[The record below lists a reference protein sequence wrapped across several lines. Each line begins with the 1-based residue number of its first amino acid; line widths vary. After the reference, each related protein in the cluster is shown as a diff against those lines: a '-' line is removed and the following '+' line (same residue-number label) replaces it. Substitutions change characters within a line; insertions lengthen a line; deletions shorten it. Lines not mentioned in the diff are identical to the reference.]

1 MMLNYFK
8 LSVVAFFSL
17 AVCVTDGYAQQFGG
31 SRSPA
36 VQNTGQAASVTQ
48 PAAQKKNTTLPS
60 SKKQNAPVIDYGVFD
75 NPQVTE
81 DGSLVIPR
89 PDLPKTK
96 DGSQRGD
103 VMFIEI
109 PTAGQNFSPDDNK
122 ELIFLYYENFEIT
135 RGFAGN
141 VGCNVKFVVTT
152 TLNERLSNLSVKL
165 KWPDITTSL
174 SFDDVNPNIATYYNY
189 ALFGE
194 GCYSMDKI
202 PNIIVNRCRIKG
214 MSQQN
219 CAKKI
224 RWLTKH

>member
-8 LSVVAFFSL
+8 LSVVAFCSL

-36 VQNTGQAASVTQ
+36 VQNVEQSAPSAAMEKETNEPNLEQEALDILHSVV
-48 PAAQKKNTTLPS
+48 S
-60 SKKQNAPVIDYGVFD
+60 
-75 NPQVTE
+75 
-81 DGSLVIPR
+81 
-89 PDLPKTK
+89 KTK
-96 DGSQRGD
+96 DGSKKGD
-103 VMFIEI
+103 LLIIKV
-109 PTAGQNFSPDDNK
+109 PTAGQTASVNEDK

-141 VGCNVKFVVTT
+141 VGCNVRFVVTT

-165 KWPDITTSL
+165 KWPDMTTSL
-174 SFDDVNPNIATYYNY
+174 SFDDVNPHIATYYNY

-194 GCYSMDKI
+194 GCYTMDKI

-214 MSQQN
+214 MSQQD

-224 RWLTKH
+224 RWLTLHGKLIDKL